1 MRGSRCPYEPKRL
14 MRLAIAT
21 VVAVAFASAAASQTR
36 PAAPSTQDV
45 AGTTPDVAG
54 AFGVNYRV
62 NVGDVLEISIH
73 GFPELRQKAMV
84 ELNGEVSLP
93 PAGRI
98 EIVDMTIT
106 EAQAAIRK
114 LVTARPLRQKFGDG
128 RETLT
133 VVAADDVNVAIVEY
147 RPVYVMG
154 DVAKPGELPFRPGL
168 SVRQA
173 IALAGGFDI
182 MRYRLVN
189 PFLESADMKGKQ
201 ETLWTEAAKGQVEI
215 ARIQAELDGTQ
226 TLDRSSLKDVPLD
239 PGFIDR
245 LVLTESETLKKRQES
260 FAREFDHLKGL
271 IRMAEDRART
281 LTATLENEE
290 RGLKEDQKSYAD
302 LMQFGERGSLPV
314 LRLMDIKRSQVTFSS
329 RVLQTRLQLEQA
341 QREQA
346 EAIQAL
352 ARADSERRTGLLKD
366 LQAASVKSNELQA
379 QLSANAEKLTHTSLL
394 KSRLVRGPDAKT
406 KIRVFRS
413 DHNAKQQID
422 AVEDTPLLPGDTI
435 EIALRNEYDVEATR
449 FPGASAE
456 R

>member
-1 MRGSRCPYEPKRL
+1 
-14 MRLAIAT
+14 
-21 VVAVAFASAAASQTR
+21 
-36 PAAPSTQDV
+36 
-45 AGTTPDVAG
+45 
-54 AFGVNYRV
+54 
-62 NVGDVLEISIH
+62 
-73 GFPELRQKAMV
+73 
-84 ELNGEVSLP
+84 
-93 PAGRI
+93 
-98 EIVDMTIT
+98 MTIT

-133 VVAADDVNVAIVEY
+133 VVAVDDVNVSIVEY

-201 ETLWTEAAKGQVEI
+201 ETLWTEAAKVQVEI
-215 ARIQAELDGTQ
+215 ERIRAELDGTQ
-226 TLDRSSLKDVPLD
+226 SLDRSTLKDIPLD

-245 LVLTESETLKKRQES
+245 IVATESETLKRRQEAFS
-260 FAREFDHLKGL
+260 REFDHLKGL

-281 LTATLENEE
+281 LSATLANEE
-290 RGLKEDQKSYAD
+290 QGLKEDKKSYAD
-302 LMQFGERGSLPV
+302 LLQFGERGSLPV
-314 LRLMDIKRSQVTFSS
+314 LRMMDIKRSQVTFSS
-329 RVLQTRLQLEQA
+329 RVLQTRLQLEVA
-341 QREQA
+341 EREQA

-379 QLSANAEKLTHTSLL
+379 QISANAEKLTHTSLL

-413 DHNAKQQID
+413 DHNTRQQIE

-449 FPGASAE
+449 FRAESAG